1 MRNQRISA
9 RRKEISLSSISCR
22 RSSRGH
28 ERYPVA
34 LKQPRVRRI
43 SIGNVSRWHMADA
56 FRRCNETVSYLG
68 VTRRARGVPR
78 SRPRRPSLTLNRR
91 ERRDFAVLLWFE
103 WNLPT
108 VSYRYCPRSSSRAAV
123 SGTESASASGNGLP
137 LVSGKNGTA
146 INPRT

>member
-78 SRPRRPSLTLNRR
+78 SRPRRPSLTLG
-91 ERRDFAVLLWFE
+91 V
-103 WNLPT
+103 
-108 VSYRYCPRSSSRAAV
+108 
-123 SGTESASASGNGLP
+123 
-137 LVSGKNGTA
+137 
-146 INPRT
+146 

>member
-43 SIGNVSRWHMADA
+43 SIGNVSCWLQTLKATASSQGLVLPAPQFPSGLANAVEDMAPKKNIVLRVLPAPA
-56 FRRCNETVSYLG
+56 F
-68 VTRRARGVPR
+68 
-78 SRPRRPSLTLNRR
+78 
-91 ERRDFAVLLWFE
+91 
-103 WNLPT
+103 
-108 VSYRYCPRSSSRAAV
+108 
-123 SGTESASASGNGLP
+123 
-137 LVSGKNGTA
+137 
-146 INPRT
+146 